1 MNLKVRMITYLPY
14 FAITY
19 RDYADGYAE
28 KTKMVSG
35 APLQWL
41 PSLDNW
47 LLITDSVVLFL
58 EIE

>member
-1 MNLKVRMITYLPY
+1 MITYLPY